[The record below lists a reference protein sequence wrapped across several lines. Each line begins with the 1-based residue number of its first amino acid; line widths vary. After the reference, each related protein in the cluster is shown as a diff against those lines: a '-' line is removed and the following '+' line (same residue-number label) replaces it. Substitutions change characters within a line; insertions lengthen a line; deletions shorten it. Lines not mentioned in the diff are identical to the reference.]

1 MFSSFCRISL
11 LPEEGGSSV
20 ELVPGGRDIQVN
32 ESNLYDYVRMY
43 ANYRLIKTQE
53 KALEVCNHLIQPPF
67 TFDQKYNEQ
76 FSSTQALRLG
86 VFDVLPSGALES
98 LTGEDLRLL
107 LNGVGDIHVGTLISY
122 TTFNDESSE
131 SGDKLLKFKRWL
143 WSIVEK
149 MSNVERQ
156 DLVRR
161 NFFVF
166 FYIFFLASE

>member
-1 MFSSFCRISL
+1 M
-11 LPEEGGSSV
+11 
-20 ELVPGGRDIQVN
+20 
-32 ESNLYDYVRMY
+32 
-43 ANYRLIKTQE
+43 
-53 KALEVCNHLIQPPF
+53 
-67 TFDQKYNEQ
+67 
-76 FSSTQALRLG
+76 
-86 VFDVLPSGALES
+86 LPSGALES

-156 DLVRR
+156 DLVSSYFFSLRR
-161 NFFVF
+161 RIQVDQIRDEHSDSCF
-166 FYIFFLASE
+166 E